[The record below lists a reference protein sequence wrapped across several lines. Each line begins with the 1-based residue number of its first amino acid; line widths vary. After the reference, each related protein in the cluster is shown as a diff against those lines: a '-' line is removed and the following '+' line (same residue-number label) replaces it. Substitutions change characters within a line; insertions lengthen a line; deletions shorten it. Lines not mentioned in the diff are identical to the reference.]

1 MTVYRPARAHVSPNY
16 LHPLPCTCEYKLY
29 ITDMTVAVNISVT
42 AQKDIDG
49 LPAVAK
55 AQVAAVLARLPEYPA
70 VVGIK
75 ALKGAL
81 KGTYRVRAGSYRV
94 LFTLGK
100 GTLTVTSVDDRKDV
114 YK

>member
-1 MTVYRPARAHVSPNY
+1 
-16 LHPLPCTCEYKLY
+16 
-29 ITDMTVAVNISVT
+29 MTVAVSISKA

-55 AQVAAVLARLPEYPA
+55 AQVAAVLTLLPNYPA
-70 VVGIK
+70 IVGVK

-81 KGTYRVRAGSYRV
+81 KGTYRVRAGNFRV
-94 LFTLGK
+94 LFTLGS
-100 GTLTVTSVDDRKDV
+100 GTLTVTGVDDRKDV